1 VSENS
6 TAKPIESPAGLDLH
20 PKAPPQARISK
31 RAAVIGFVGGMALL
45 CAFAWGAHLRDKAQH
60 VSAAALGSKAVGPAT
75 SAGTEIAKLIPS
87 GSVPMAHNP
96 APFSQPGTD
105 LVPPDDVKAAMNM
118 QNVPRGDRVIVRQPP
133 MLPSVVPYGTQLE
146 PPHSASPE
154 EQERSAARSIEQ
166 QALAAPTSVRQTSAS
181 SWTQDTQLAS
191 RSAAE
196 TTTNPSALVNAT
208 AGRDVPAASQN
219 TAKASSEYDEQ
230 NMQARKE
237 SFIANARGSQSGDYL
252 RSMRTAPLTAF
263 EIQAGWEI
271 PAVLEQAINSDLPGE
286 IKALVMSNVYDTATG
301 RFLLVPQGSRL
312 IGLYDSHVGYAQ
324 NGVQVIWSR
333 VIYPDGSSLD
343 LEGMMGLDSH
353 GNAGLRYQVDNHYKR
368 LVGFAVLTSLF
379 TAAFELS
386 QNRQQSTLAY
396 PSAGQIAGGAVG
408 QEVSQ
413 LGEQIT
419 RRNLNVQ
426 PTIKIPPGYKF
437 NVHVNRDIV
446 FDAPYA
452 PLVPAR

>member
-1 VSENS
+1 
-6 TAKPIESPAGLDLH
+6 
-20 PKAPPQARISK
+20 
-31 RAAVIGFVGGMALL
+31 
-45 CAFAWGAHLRDKAQH
+45 
-60 VSAAALGSKAVGPAT
+60 
-75 SAGTEIAKLIPS
+75 
-87 GSVPMAHNP
+87 
-96 APFSQPGTD
+96 
-105 LVPPDDVKAAMNM
+105 
-118 QNVPRGDRVIVRQPP
+118 
-133 MLPSVVPYGTQLE
+133 
-146 PPHSASPE
+146 
-154 EQERSAARSIEQ
+154 
-166 QALAAPTSVRQTSAS
+166 
-181 SWTQDTQLAS
+181 
-191 RSAAE
+191 
-196 TTTNPSALVNAT
+196 VNAT
-208 AGRDVPAASQN
+208 GGSDVPAPTQN

-237 SFIANARGSQSGDYL
+237 AFIANARGLQSGDYL
-252 RSMRTAPLTAF
+252 RSMRIAPLTAF

-301 RFLLVPQGSRL
+301 RFLLIPQGSRL

-324 NGVQVIWSR
+324 NGVQVIWNR

-343 LEGMMGLDSH
+343 LEGMVGLDSH

-386 QNRQQSTLAY
+386 QSRQQSTLAY

-413 LGEQIT
+413 LGTQIT

-426 PTIKIPPGYKF
+426 PTIKISPGYKF

-446 FDAPYA
+446 FDAPYV

>member
-6 TAKPIESPAGLDLH
+6 TAKPIESPKGLDIN
-20 PKAPPQARISK
+20 PKAPPRARVSK
-31 RAAVIGFVGGMALL
+31 RAIVIGFIGGMALL
-45 CAFAWGAHLRDKAQH
+45 CAFAWGAHSRNLAQH
-60 VSAAALGSKAVGPAT
+60 ASAAAFGSKAVGPAT

-87 GSVPMAHNP
+87 GSVPLTRNP
-96 APFSQPGTD
+96 AASPLPGTD
-105 LVPPDDVKAAMNM
+105 LVPPEDVKAAMNM
-118 QNVPRGDRVIVRQPP
+118 QNAPTGDRVIVRQPP
-133 MLPSVVPYGTQLE
+133 VMPIIPSYNPQIE
-146 PPHSASPE
+146 PSHSPSSE
-154 EQERSAARSIEQ
+154 EQERSAARSVEQ
-166 QALAAPTSVRQTSAS
+166 QALAAPTSVRQNSAS
-181 SWTQDTQLAS
+181 AWAQNTQPTS
-191 RSAAE
+191 SSPV
-196 TTTNPSALVNAT
+196 TTAGNPSALMNST
-208 AGRDVPAASQN
+208 ASRDAASSQN
-219 TAKASSEYDEQ
+219 TGRSPSEYDEQ
-230 NMQARKE
+230 NMQARKDA
-237 SFIANARGSQSGDYL
+237 FIANARGSQSGDYL
-252 RSMRTAPLTAF
+252 RFMRTAPLSAF

-271 PAVLEQAINSDLPGE
+271 PAVLEQSINSDLPGE
-286 IKALVMSNVYDTATG
+286 LKALVMSNVYDTATG
-301 RFLLVPQGSRL
+301 RFLLIPQGSRL

-324 NGVQVIWSR
+324 NGVQVIWNR

-386 QNRQQSTLAY
+386 QNRQQSTTAY
-396 PSAGQIAGGAVG
+396 PSTGQIAGGAVG

-413 LGEQIT
+413 LGTQIT

-452 PLVPAR
+452 PLAPAR

>member
-1 VSENS
+1 V
-6 TAKPIESPAGLDLH
+6 
-20 PKAPPQARISK
+20 
-31 RAAVIGFVGGMALL
+31 
-45 CAFAWGAHLRDKAQH
+45 GAHSRSLAQH
-60 VSAAALGSKAVGPAT
+60 ASAAAFGSKAVGPAT

-87 GSVPMAHNP
+87 GSVPLTRNP
-96 APFSQPGTD
+96 APSSQPGND

-118 QNVPRGDRVIVRQPP
+118 QNVPTRDRVIVRQPP
-133 MLPSVVPYGTQLE
+133 MLPNIPSYNPQLE
-146 PPHSASPE
+146 PSHSPSSE
-154 EQERSAARSIEQ
+154 EQERSAARSVEQ
-166 QALAAPTSVRQTSAS
+166 QALAAPTSVRQNSAS
-181 SWTQDTQLAS
+181 AWAQNTQPTS
-191 RSAAE
+191 NPPV
-196 TTTNPSALVNAT
+196 TTPGNPSALANST
-208 AGRDVPAASQN
+208 ASRDAASSQN
-219 TAKASSEYDEQ
+219 TGRSLSDYDEQ
-230 NMQARKE
+230 NMQARKDA
-237 SFIANARGSQSGDYL
+237 FIANARGSQSGDYL
-252 RSMRTAPLTAF
+252 HSMRTAPLSAF

-286 IKALVMSNVYDTATG
+286 LKALVMSNVYDTATG
-301 RFLLVPQGSRL
+301 RFLLIPQGSRL

-324 NGVQVIWSR
+324 NGVQVIWNR

-386 QNRQQSTLAY
+386 QNRQQSTTAY
-396 PSAGQIAGGAVG
+396 PSTGQIAGGAIG

-413 LGEQIT
+413 LGTQIT

-452 PLVPAR
+452 PLAPMH

>member
-1 VSENS
+1 MSENS

-20 PKAPPQARISK
+20 PKAPAQARVSK
-31 RAAVIGFVGGMALL
+31 RAGTIGLIVGVAILGVL
-45 CAFAWGAHLRDKAQH
+45 AWGAHLRDQAQH
-60 VSAAALGSKAVGPAT
+60 RSAAELGSKAVGPAT

-87 GSVPMAHNP
+87 GSVPLAHGT
-96 APFSQPGTD
+96 APSPLPGTD
-105 LVPPDDVKAAMNM
+105 LVPPEDVKAAMNM
-118 QNVPRGDRVIVRQPP
+118 PNVPTGDRVIVRQPP
-133 MLPSVVPYGTQLE
+133 MMPSVMPYGAQME
-146 PPHSASPE
+146 PPHSPSSE
-154 EQERSAARSIEQ
+154 EQERSAARSVEQ
-166 QALAAPTSVRQTSAS
+166 QALVAPTSVRQNSTSA
-181 SWTQDTQLAS
+181 WTQDTQLTP
-191 RSAAE
+191 RSVAE
-196 TTTNPSALVNAT
+196 THGNPAALVSAT
-208 AGRDVPAASQN
+208 GGRDVPAATQN

-230 NMQARKE
+230 NMQGRKE
-237 SFIANARGSQSGDYL
+237 AFIANARGSQSGDYL
-252 RSMRTAPLTAF
+252 RSMRTVPLTPF

-286 IKALVMSNVYDTATG
+286 LKALVMSNVYDTATG
-301 RFLLVPQGSRL
+301 RFLLIPQGSRL

-324 NGVQVIWSR
+324 NGVQVIWNR

-353 GNAGLRYQVDNHYKR
+353 GNAGLRYQVDNHFKR

-396 PSAGQIAGGAVG
+396 PSTGQIAGGAVG

-413 LGEQIT
+413 LGTQIT

>member
-1 VSENS
+1 MSENS
-6 TAKPIESPAGLDLH
+6 TTKPIESPKGLDLH
-20 PKAPPQARISK
+20 PKAPPRARVSK
-31 RAAVIGFVGGMALL
+31 RAIVIGFIGGIALL
-45 CAFAWGAHLRDKAQH
+45 CALAWGAHLRDQAQH
-60 VSAAALGSKAVGPAT
+60 RSAAELGSKAVGPAT

-87 GSVPMAHNP
+87 GSVLLAHGT
-96 APFSQPGTD
+96 APSPLPGTD
-105 LVPPDDVKAAMNM
+105 LVPPEDVKAAMNM
-118 QNVPRGDRVIVRQPP
+118 PNVPIGDRVIVRQPP
-133 MLPSVVPYGTQLE
+133 MMPSVMPYGALAE
-146 PPHSASPE
+146 PLHSPSSE

-166 QALAAPTSVRQTSAS
+166 QALVAPTSIRQNSAS
-181 SWTQDTQLAS
+181 AWTQDTQLAP

-196 TTTNPSALVNAT
+196 TTTNSFAAVNAT
-208 AGRDVPAASQN
+208 GGRDVPSATQN

-237 SFIANARGSQSGDYL
+237 SFVANARGSQSGDYL
-252 RSMRTAPLTAF
+252 RSMRTGPLTAF

-286 IKALVMSNVYDTATG
+286 LKALVMSNVYDTATG
-301 RFLLVPQGSRL
+301 RFLLIPQGSRL

-324 NGVQVIWSR
+324 NGVQVIWNR

-343 LEGMMGLDSH
+343 LEGMVGLDSH

-426 PTIKIPPGYKF
+426 PTIKIRPGYKF

-452 PLVPAR
+452 PLSVAR

>member
-6 TAKPIESPAGLDLH
+6 NAKPIESPAGLDLH
-20 PKAPPQARISK
+20 PKAPAQARVSK
-31 RAAVIGFVGGMALL
+31 RAGTIGLIVGVAILGVL
-45 CAFAWGAHLRDKAQH
+45 AWGAHLRDQAQH
-60 VSAAALGSKAVGPAT
+60 RSAAELGSKAVGPAT

-87 GSVPMAHNP
+87 GSVPLAH
-96 APFSQPGTD
+96 GTD
-105 LVPPDDVKAAMNM
+105 LVPPEDVKAAMNM
-118 QNVPRGDRVIVRQPP
+118 PNVPTGDRVIVRQPP
-133 MLPSVVPYGTQLE
+133 MMPSVMPYGAQME
-146 PPHSASPE
+146 PSHSPSSE
-154 EQERSAARSIEQ
+154 EQERSAARSVEQ
-166 QALAAPTSVRQTSAS
+166 QALAAPTSVRQNSAS
-181 SWTQDTQLAS
+181 AWTQDAQLTP
-191 RSAAE
+191 RPAAE
-196 TTTNPSALVNAT
+196 TTSNPSALVGAT
-208 AGRDVPAASQN
+208 GDRDVPAATQN
-219 TAKASSEYDEQ
+219 MAKASSEYDDQ

-237 SFIANARGSQSGDYL
+237 SFIASARGSQSGDYL
-252 RSMRTAPLTAF
+252 RSMRTAPLTPF

-301 RFLLVPQGSRL
+301 RFLLIPQGSRL

-324 NGVQVIWSR
+324 NGVQVIWNR
-333 VIYPDGSSLD
+333 MIYPDGSSLD

-353 GNAGLRYQVDNHYKR
+353 GNAGLRYRVDNHYKR

-386 QNRQQSTLAY
+386 QSRQQSTLAY
-396 PSAGQIAGGAVG
+396 PSTGQIAGGAVG

-413 LGEQIT
+413 LGTQIT

-452 PLVPAR
+452 SLSPAR